1 MQNSKYLP
9 DATYHA
15 LLDGLLAAHSAFD
28 ARTRVIELLGEVAD
42 VWPDSI
48 QAEAEAEDDDLQ
60 QRHNDGEAG
69 SDTKALTSIITR
81 TTEAASCDDE
91 IFMYRERA
99 TLSGSTLRP

>member
-1 MQNSKYLP
+1 VTTKSTYLP

-48 QAEAEAEDDDLQ
+48 QAEE
-60 QRHNDGEAG
+60 
-69 SDTKALTSIITR
+69 
-81 TTEAASCDDE
+81 EAA
-91 IFMYRERA
+91 
-99 TLSGSTLRP
+99 